1 MKPLA
6 VMLALGGVPAAV
18 GCAAAK
24 IACDGPYQIVAG
36 SSIATPYCSDSY
48 LAKVARKYGNRVT
61 GREVRNNPA
70 TKDRVC
76 GFVGADPSV
85 SGICNPDYQD

>member
-1 MKPLA
+1 MKAFA
-6 VMLALGGVPAAV
+6 VLLVLSAVSAMAAP
-18 GCAAAK
+18 AAAK
-24 IACDGPYQIVAG
+24 IVCNGPYQVVAG
-36 SSIATPYCSDSY
+36 NEIATPYCSDSH
-48 LAKVARKYGNRVT
+48 LAQVARKYGGRVT
-61 GREVRNNPA
+61 GREVRDNPV

>member
-1 MKPLA
+1 MKAFA
-6 VMLALGGVPAAV
+6 VVLALGALSASAGSAS
-18 GCAAAK
+18 AK
-24 IACDGPYQIVAG
+24 IVCDGPFQIVAG
-36 SSIATPYCSDSY
+36 SPVATPYCSDRH
-48 LAKVARKYGNRVT
+48 LASVARKYGDRVS
-61 GREVRNNPA
+61 GRQVRNNPI

>member
-1 MKPLA
+1 MKAIA
-6 VMLALGGVPAAV
+6 VLLALGAFSLSAAPAS
-18 GCAAAK
+18 AK
-24 IACDGPYQIVAG
+24 ITCNGEYQVVG
-36 SSIATPYCSDSY
+36 GTEIATPYCSDHH
-48 LAKVARKYGNRVT
+48 LAKVAPKYGSRVT
-61 GREVRNNPA
+61 GREVRNNPI